1 MTAGMASDNKQ
12 TKHHHAPATEYY
24 PFKTSVLT
32 SFMQTDNTLPG
43 EKTATGTVGR
53 QTRREALAAQVTK
66 ELEATLD
73 EK

>member
-43 EKTATGTVGR
+43 GENGDRHGWPPNTKGGTCRPGDKS
-53 QTRREALAAQVTK
+53 A
-66 ELEATLD
+66 
-73 EK
+73 